1 MAVFGPGST
10 LSSARPHP
18 RYDRRVT
25 LSSLLFAAVLAPVAE
40 PALVPRPQSA
50 VWRDGS
56 FTLDRSTVIVASGP
70 AAGVGRA
77 VQAELSAVTGFP
89 LPIKPRADA
98 RALRFEIQPRAV
110 RHPEGYTLVI
120 DRSGVTVSATQPAGL
135 FYGYQTLRQLL
146 PDAAS
151 GSKRVR
157 ARWSVPFGTVDDQP
171 RFGWRGL
178 HLDVSRHFFPTTFI
192 KKWLDWMAAHKL
204 NVFHWHL
211 IDDGGWRMDVPKYPR
226 LTSVGAWRY
235 DTGGQWPGGEWNYGN
250 LRFCMEPGDGP
261 RYGGYYTVAEI
272 KDIVRYAKERFITV
286 VPEIEMPG
294 HNLPAIVAY
303 PELGCDEVPP
313 APLPGKSETNVFC
326 AGKDATI
333 EFLRD
338 VLDETMELFPSKF
351 IHIGADE
358 VWKEHWKNC
367 PKCQERKRAKGLK
380 DEDELQS
387 WFVRQFDDY
396 LTAKGR
402 RLVGWDEIL
411 EGGLA
416 PGATVMSWRG
426 VSGGIAAAK
435 AGRDVVMSPTSHC
448 YFDYPYST
456 IPTSLVYS
464 FDPVPGELTEEEGRR
479 VLGGQ
484 GNVWTEWIATEARA
498 EEMTWPRAAALAEA
512 LWLDKDSKDW
522 NDFSR
527 RLTRHLGR
535 LDAMG
540 LRYRL
545 DAPEAAF
552 DAVLEGS
559 SEPIS
564 FALPTTPGTV
574 VRYTTDGT
582 EPTSKSPVMKGT
594 MRAERQGVVMAATFR
609 GEAKS
614 ESVRV
619 AVLPRPERPG
629 RALMPGLRLS
639 TAVGKFS
646 KLSEAESKF
655 AFAGPA
661 STVDLA
667 GFDGRDEFALS
678 FEGFLTIKAAGVYTI
693 WLGSDDG
700 SRLWLSSALAI
711 DNDGLHGRVIK
722 RLRARLEPGVYPLRV
737 AMFEAGGAESLSL
750 EIEGPGMSRRPLPA
764 QMLGH

>member
-1 MAVFGPGST
+1 
-10 LSSARPHP
+10 
-18 RYDRRVT
+18 VT
-25 LSSLLFAAVLAPVAE
+25 LAPILLATALASPPPE
-40 PALVPRPQSA
+40 PALIPKPQQA
-50 VWRDGS
+50 TWREGS
-56 FTLDRSTVIVASGP
+56 FTIDRQTSVVAIGAASG
-70 AAGVGRA
+70 VGEA
-77 VQAELSAVTGFP
+77 VRTELGRVTGFP
-89 LPIKPRADA
+89 LPLKA
-98 RALRFEIQPRAV
+98 RSGSNALRFVIRPRNGAD
-110 RHPEGYTLVI
+110 PEGYRLEV
-120 DRSGVTVSATQPAGL
+120 DRSGVTVTASAPAGL

-151 GSKRVR
+151 GTKRAQ
-157 ARWSVPFGTVDDQP
+157 ARWTLPFGSVQDEP

-178 HLDVSRHFFPTTFI
+178 HLDVSRHFFPTAYI

-211 IDDGGWRMDVPKYPR
+211 IDDGGWRMEVPKYPR

-272 KDIVRYAKERFITV
+272 KEIVKYAAERHITV

-303 PELGCDEVPP
+303 PELGCDNVPP

-326 AGKDATI
+326 AGKEGTMQ
-333 EFLRD
+333 FLRD

-367 PKCQERKRAKGLK
+367 PKCQERRRAEGLK
-380 DEDELQS
+380 NEDELQS
-387 WFVRQFDDY
+387 WFVRQFDAY
-396 LTAKGR
+396 LGSKGR

-448 YFDYPYST
+448 YFDYSYAT
-456 IPTSLVYS
+456 IPTSLVYA
-464 FDPVPGELTEEEGRR
+464 FEPVPAELSEDEGQR
-479 VLGGQ
+479 VLGAQ

-498 EEMTWPRAAALAEA
+498 EEMTYPRIVALAEV
-512 LWLDKDSKDW
+512 LWLDKEKKDW
-522 NDFSR
+522 DGFSR

-540 LRYRL
+540 VRYRL
-545 DAPEAAF
+545 DAPEAEF
-552 DAVLEGS
+552 DAVLQGS
-559 SEPIS
+559 TEPIAFS
-564 FALPTTPGTV
+564 APSVAGTV

-582 EPTSKSPVMKGT
+582 EPTPKSPVLKGRL
-594 MRAERQGVVMAATFR
+594 RADRPGVVTAATFR
-609 GEAKS
+609 GEARS
-614 ESVRV
+614 EPVRV
-619 AVLPRPERPG
+619 AVLPRPGRLG
-629 RALMPGLRLS
+629 RALQPGLRLF
-639 TAVGKFS
+639 TAVGRFG
-646 KLSEAESKF
+646 KLSEAEARF
-655 AFAGPA
+655 MFAGTA

-667 GFDGRDEFALS
+667 GFDGRDDFALS
-678 FEGFLTIKAAGVYTI
+678 FEGYLTIKTAGVYTL

-700 SRLWLSSALAI
+700 CRLWLSGALAI
-711 DNDGLHGRVIK
+711 DNDGLHGRVVK
-722 RLRARLEPGVYPLRV
+722 RLRARLEPGVYPLRA
-737 AMFEAGGAESLSL
+737 AMFEAGGAESLTL
-750 EIEGPGMSRRPLPA
+750 EIEGPGLARRPLPA
-764 QMLGH
+764 AMLGH